1 MLTPAEVQS
10 LNREFQDGDTEKI
23 LRWAW
28 DRFGPKAGI
37 GTSFQGAGLVMIDLA
52 RKSGLD
58 FPVFTIDTGFLFPE
72 TIELKSRLEKFFGK
86 TIEALVPDVS
96 VEQQDASFGAELW
109 KRDPD
114 MCCTM
119 RKVVPLQSKLAEL
132 DCWITGLRRE
142 QSDTRADIAFIE
154 LYTFDPNTGR
164 EIVKLNP
171 MAAWSRKAV
180 WDYLKANN
188 IPYNPLHDQG
198 YRSIGC
204 RPCTTKASDSQNER
218 AGRWTG
224 FNKVECGIHTFM
236 ARKA

>member
-28 DRFGPKAGI
+28 GRFGLKAGI

-58 FPVFTIDTGFLFPE
+58 FPIFTIDTGYLFPE
-72 TIELKSRLEKFFGK
+72 TVELKSRLEKFFGK
-86 TIEALVPDVS
+86 TIEALVPDLS
-96 VEQQDASFGAELW
+96 VDQQDASFGAELW

-119 RKVVPLQSKLAEL
+119 RKVVPLQSKLADL

-188 IPYNPLHDQG
+188 VPYNPLHDQG
-198 YRSIGC
+198 YKSIGC
-204 RPCTTKASDSQNER
+204 LPCTAKASDPQNER